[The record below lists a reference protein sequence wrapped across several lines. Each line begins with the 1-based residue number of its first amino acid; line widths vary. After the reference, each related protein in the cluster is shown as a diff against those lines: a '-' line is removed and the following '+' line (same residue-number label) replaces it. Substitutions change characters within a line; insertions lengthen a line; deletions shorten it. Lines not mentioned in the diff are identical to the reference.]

1 MRDQSLADRLRGAS
15 EETREVI
22 WSRRTSQDSKML
34 WEIPCPER
42 WELLPASERKMRS
55 QCCAAVCWLGE
66 ILLWKLAK
74 SQGVIATAKICG
86 QCKKPLHGLKIM
98 SNVPEF
104 TADLH
109 REILA
114 DVERAL
120 SLGVEVQPDGSWAL
134 SGRPRK
140 YKIGGVAREVLADI
154 VKASN
159 ANQPEQP
166 EF

>member
-1 MRDQSLADRLRGAS
+1 MVPTHFSRLKNAMGNPLPRTMGA
-15 EETREVI
+15 
-22 WSRRTSQDSKML
+22 
-34 WEIPCPER
+34 
-42 WELLPASERKMRS
+42 PASIRAQDALSVLRR
-55 QCCAAVCWLGE
+55 CLF
-66 ILLWKLAK
+66 LLWKSAK

-86 QCKKPLHGLKIM
+86 GCGKPIAGLKVL

-104 TADLH
+104 TPEIH
-109 REILA
+109 RDILA
-114 DVERAL
+114 DVERSL

>member
-1 MRDQSLADRLRGAS
+1 MSDKTFAHRLRDS
-15 EETREVI
+15 SDDTREVI
-22 WSRRTSQDSKML
+22 WSRRTSHDSKML

-55 QCCAAVCWLGE
+55 QCCASICFLGE
-66 ILLWKLAK
+66 ILLWQSAK

-86 QCKKPLHGLKIM
+86 GCGKPIAGLKVL

-104 TADLH
+104 TPEIH
-109 REILA
+109 RDILA
-114 DVERAL
+114 DVERSL